1 MPKILLVDDDEE
13 LCSMLGAYLGAE
25 GYLIDLAHD
34 GESALGKATAENFD
48 VIVLDIMMPG
58 MDGLQVLRTLR
69 DRKATP
75 VLMLTARGEDV
86 ESVIGL
92 EMGADDYL
100 AKPCNPRVLSA
111 RIRAVLR
118 RAESRRERNVAHTLT
133 FDNLVLQTG
142 SRTVSRDGE
151 LVQLTGTEFSILETL
166 ARDAGHIVP
175 RAELSERA
183 LGRTLGRFDR
193 SLDMHLSKLRQKL
206 GPRPNGEERIKT
218 VRGAGYLFVV

>member
-25 GYLIDLAHD
+25 GFQIELAHD
-34 GESALGKATAENFD
+34 GVSALAKALAQNFD

-58 MDGLQVLRTLR
+58 MDGLEVLRSLR
-69 DRKATP
+69 RQKETP

-118 RAESRRERNVAHTLT
+118 RAESRRERNVAHTL
-133 FDNLVLQTG
+133 VLDDLTLLTG
-142 SRTVSRDGE
+142 SRTVSRGGVM
-151 LVQLTGTEFSILETL
+151 VQLTGAEFSILEIL
-166 ARDAGHIVP
+166 AREAGQVVG
-175 RAELSERA
+175 RMELSERA
-183 LGRTLGRFDR
+183 LGRPLGRFDR

-206 GPRPNGEERIKT
+206 GPRPGGEERIKT
-218 VRGAGYLFVV
+218 VRGAGYLLVV